1 MRGLIVSVAKGFGLL
16 LMLYGQLPLV
26 TNTGVPLT
34 LQAGGIVWC
43 EGGWQNL
50 AGGTFANEGTVYISA
65 DIQNDDPGQFFLP
78 APQPG
83 TLVLNGNQ
91 QVLFGQHPI
100 RTDTIRLLNTAPK
113 ILQTPLYVD
122 QLLDLG
128 DAELRTGTTFAAVR
142 NPAPTAITRNSGF
155 VSSEQGGYLERA
167 TNSTADYLFP
177 VGGYAPLRYRP
188 VYVTPTTSAPHRWA
202 VRLANTDPNNENLPR
217 TQRHPDICEINPLYY
232 HYIDRLS
239 GTDAAHL
246 TCLYDPT
253 DPVKGPLAQ
262 WRPPTPRWE
271 PTSAIAG
278 VYPNS
283 WQIQNVSDFQTPNW
297 AFSAPG
303 FNLTLTAFPDTIEPG
318 QSTTLTATTTPPLSN
333 LTYTWNLG
341 DGTTSTASSPLT
353 YVYQVPGTYL
363 VIVIARSP
371 EGCVDTATARIV
383 VSLLTSIFIPN
394 AFSPNG
400 DGVNE
405 LWTPLVTGIK
415 NARWILYDRWGMEVT
430 RGEGLPIVWD
440 GTSRGG
446 QTCPEGVYTY
456 LIELERLD
464 GEKIRKA
471 GTITLLR

>member
-1 MRGLIVSVAKGFGLL
+1 MSRIIGPVAKVFGGLL
-16 LMLYGQLPLV
+16 VLHAQAPLA
-26 TNTGVPLT
+26 TNTGT
-34 LQAGGIVWC
+34 LLVLESGGIVWC

-50 AGGTFANEGTVYISA
+50 PGGAFTNSGTVYISA
-65 DIQNDDPGQFFLP
+65 DIRNDDPGQFFLP
-78 APQPG
+78 TAQPG
-83 TLVLNGNQ
+83 TLILNGSQ

-100 RTDTIRLLNTAPK
+100 RTDTIGLLNTAPK

-128 DAELRTGTTFAAVR
+128 DAELRTGATFAAVR
-142 NPAPTAITRNSGF
+142 NPAPTAITRNGGF
-155 VSSEQGGYLERA
+155 VSSDQGGYLERA

-177 VGGYAPLRYRP
+177 VGGHTPLRYQP
-188 VYVTPTTSAPHRWA
+188 AYVTPTTSAPHRWA

-262 WRPPTPRWE
+262 WRPPTLRWE

-283 WQIQNVSDFQTPNW
+283 WQVQNVSDFQTPNW

-303 FNLTLTAFPDTIEPG
+303 FGLILTAFPETIEPG

-333 LTYTWNLG
+333 LTYTWNVG
-341 DGTTSTASSPLT
+341 DGTTSTAPSPLT
-353 YVYQVPGTYL
+353 HVYQAPGTYL
-363 VIVIARSP
+363 AIVIARSP

-383 VSLLTSIFIPN
+383 VNLLASIFIPN

-405 LWTPLVTGIK
+405 LWTPFVTGIK
-415 NARWILYDRWGMEVT
+415 NARWILYDRWGMEVA

-440 GTSRGG
+440 GTRSG
-446 QTCPEGVYTY
+446 QDCPEGVYTY
-456 LIELERLD
+456 LIELERFD
-464 GEKIRKA
+464 GEKVRRA
-471 GTITLLR
+471 GTIMLLR